1 MRILLVAHGLPPA
14 ANGGTEVYVRDLAQ
28 SLAASG
34 DDQVMVLTREA
45 NPCRPELSVRTFAD
59 GLVRITTVNNT
70 FQSCVSFE
78 GSYAN
83 PAIERIAGD
92 VLDAWDPD
100 VVHIQHLTC
109 LSTGIPRQAVSRR
122 IPIAMTLNDY
132 WLICHRG
139 QLVKR
144 DGRRCAGPFDGGCD
158 GCLPPGILANET
170 AFRAGR
176 VLRTLP
182 LPGAQHAVALAANI
196 AGAATPR
203 ARLRAATFTRLQHM
217 QEAVR
222 DVDRFLAP
230 SRTLAE
236 TFGSFGVKADRLVR
250 CNQGIASARD
260 EPRRGCR
267 LPLRIA
273 FAGGFLP
280 TKGLHVL
287 LAAIER
293 MPAGSV
299 AADVLGACVPYH
311 GEDAYVSALESRI
324 SHPAI
329 RMVGPV
335 PHDRMRSILGG
346 VDVLVVPSTWI
357 ENAPFIIRE
366 AFAARVPVVASN
378 LGGMAEM
385 VRNGVDGLLFE
396 PGDADGLASV
406 LKRCVDEPLLLE
418 RLARGIVAPMS
429 MQADAAS
436 LRVMYGELA
445 PSRHQPPASAR
456 ATALAKPTLLTPAG
470 PNIAAII
477 LNYRTPEQA
486 WLAARSLQTSRNPPR
501 HIIIVD
507 NASGDGSAQRL
518 RRTLSGVRVV
528 EAPGNGGFSGGCNIG
543 IREALASGAEYILLL
558 NSDAVLAPDAIL
570 YLAAAMS
577 RYPELGI
584 AGPILLSREEPDHI
598 ASAGI
603 SFSRRTARMRHRG
616 AGRRVA
622 ALQPGG
628 VTFVDAVSG
637 CVMLIRREVIER
649 VGLLDEAYFF
659 SFEDIEFCLRAQE
672 SGFRTACV
680 QEALAYHEGGRTI
693 GRRSARRV
701 YFATRN
707 HLRLASRQGDSRGRA
722 LRSALVLGLNAAY
735 VLVSPEAPLLSGVSA
750 MLRGAWHHARGRYG
764 SD

>member
-1 MRILLVAHGLPPA
+1 VRILLVAHGLPPA

-45 NPCRPELSVRTFAD
+45 NPRKPELSVRTFAD
-59 GLVRITTVNNT
+59 GLVRITAVNNT

-78 GSYAN
+78 ESYAN

-92 VLDAWDPD
+92 LLNAFDPE

-122 IPIAMTLNDY
+122 IPVAMTLNDY

-139 QLVKR
+139 QLVNR

-158 GCLPPGILANET
+158 GCLPPGILANEA

-176 VLRTLP
+176 LLRTLP
-182 LPGAQHAVALAANI
+182 LPGARHAVALAANI
-196 AGAATPR
+196 AAAATPR
-203 ARLRAATFTRLQHM
+203 ARLRAATFARLQHM
-217 QEAVR
+217 QEAIR

-236 TFGSFGVKADRLVR
+236 AFGAFGVAADRLVR
-250 CNQGIASARD
+250 CNQGIASARG
-260 EPRRGCR
+260 EPRRGYR

-287 LAAIER
+287 LDAIER
-293 MPAGSV
+293 MRAGSV
-299 AADVLGACVPYH
+299 TVDVLGACVPYH
-311 GEDAYVSALESRI
+311 GDDAYVSSLESRI

-335 PHDRMRSILGG
+335 PHDRMRSILDDA
-346 VDVLVVPSTWI
+346 DVLVVPSTWI

-366 AFAARVPVVASN
+366 AFAARLPVVASN

-385 VRNGVDGLLFE
+385 VRDGVDGLLFE
-396 PGDADGLASV
+396 PGDAGSLASV
-406 LKRCVDEPLLLE
+406 LKRCVDDPLLLE

-429 MQADAAS
+429 MQEDAAS
-436 LRVMYGELA
+436 LRVMYNDMA
-445 PSRHQPPASAR
+445 PSRHQPRASAHVR
-456 ATALAKPTLLTPAG
+456 GPAQPTLVTPAG
-470 PNIAAII
+470 PNIAAVI
-477 LNYRTPEQA
+477 LNYRTPEQT

-507 NASGDGSAQRL
+507 NGSGDGSAQRL
-518 RRTLSGVRVV
+518 RGTLNGVRVV
-528 EAPGNGGFSGGCNIG
+528 EAPGNGGFSAGCNIG
-543 IREALASGAEYILLL
+543 IGEALASDAEYILLL

-570 YLAAAMS
+570 SLAAAMS
-577 RYPELGI
+577 RHPELGI
-584 AGPILLSREEPDHI
+584 VGPILLSREEPDHI

-616 AGRRVA
+616 AGRRLA
-622 ALQPGG
+622 ALEPGA

-637 CVMLIRREVIER
+637 CVMLIRRDVIER
-649 VGLLDEAYFF
+649 IGLLDEAYFF

-672 SGFRTACV
+672 SGFRTGCV
-680 QEALAYHEGGRTI
+680 QEARAYHEGGRTI

-707 HLRLASRQGDSRGRA
+707 HLRLAARQGDRRGRA

-735 VLVSPEAPLLSGVSA
+735 VLVSPEAPLLSGASA

-764 SD
+764 TD

>member
-1 MRILLVAHGLPPA
+1 MRILLVVHGLPPA
-14 ANGGTEVYVRDLAQ
+14 ATGGTEVYVRDLAQ

-34 DDQVMVLTREA
+34 EDQVMVLTREA
-45 NPCRPELSVRTFAD
+45 NPRKPELNVRTFAD
-59 GLVRITTVNNT
+59 GLVRVTAVNNT
-70 FQSCVSFE
+70 FQSCMSFE
-78 GSYAN
+78 ESYAN

-122 IPIAMTLNDY
+122 IPVAMTLNDY

-139 QLVKR
+139 QLVNR
-144 DGRRCAGPFDGGCD
+144 DGRRCDGPFDDGCD

-176 VLRTLP
+176 LLRTLP
-182 LPGAQHAVALAANI
+182 LPGAQHAVALAANV
-196 AGAATPR
+196 AGAATSP
-203 ARLRAATFTRLQHM
+203 ARLRAATFARLQHM
-217 QEAVR
+217 REAVR
-222 DVDRFLAP
+222 GVDRFLAP

-236 TFGSFGVKADRLVR
+236 AFGPFGVTADRLVR
-250 CNQGIASARD
+250 CNQGIASARGD
-260 EPRRGCR
+260 LRRGSR
-267 LPLRIA
+267 LPLRVA

-287 LAAIER
+287 LDAIEQ

-299 AADVLGACVPYH
+299 TVDVLGACVPYH
-311 GEDAYVSALESRI
+311 GEDAYVSSLESRI

-335 PHDRMRSILGG
+335 PHDRMRSILDA

-385 VRNGVDGLLFE
+385 VRDGIDGLLFD
-396 PGDADGLASV
+396 PGDAGMLASV

-418 RLARGIVAPMS
+418 RLSRGIVAPMS
-429 MQADAAS
+429 MEEDAAS
-436 LRVMYGELA
+436 LRAMYRDMARLRD
-445 PSRHQPPASAR
+445 PRASAHV
-456 ATALAKPTLLTPAG
+456 TAAAQPTRVTRAG
-470 PNIAAII
+470 PNIAGLI
-477 LNYRTPEQA
+477 LNYRTPEQT

-507 NASGDGSAQRL
+507 NGSGDGSAQRL
-518 RRTLSGVRVV
+518 RGTLGSVRVV
-528 EAPGNGGFSGGCNIG
+528 ESPGNGGFSAGCNIG
-543 IREALASGAEYILLL
+543 IREALASGADYILLV

-577 RYPELGI
+577 RHPELGI
-584 AGPILLSREEPDHI
+584 AGPILLSREEPDHV

-616 AGRRVA
+616 AGRRLA
-622 ALQPGG
+622 ALQPAA

-649 VGLLDEAYFF
+649 VGVLDEAYFF
-659 SFEDIEFCLRAQE
+659 SFEDIEFCLRARE

-693 GRRSARRV
+693 GRRSARRI

-707 HLRLASRQGDSRGRA
+707 HLRLAARQCDSRGRA
-722 LRSALVLGLNAAY
+722 LRTALVLGLNAAY
-735 VLVSPEAPLLSGVSA
+735 VLVSPEVSLLSGASA